1 MYSSPR
7 GGAVRPGDVDAL
19 SDCCASCVAQHRRG
33 RGPAGA
39 ESSPATARAANALP
53 QPLSVN
59 ANVAVPPLV
68 VILVVAKAR
77 GCWRCGGWRGCG
89 VCLPQL
95 NAVRLSRLSSFTP
108 LIPLRIHKLLAV
120 RLSAPSPSHSAAAP
134 RSHQRCLQISAIK
147 EDRRGRGLFNYPPG

>member
-7 GGAVRPGDVDAL
+7 GGAARPGDGDAL

-39 ESSPATARAANALP
+39 ESSPATARAADALP

-77 GCWRCGGWRGCG
+77 GCWRCGGVGGRGGG

-95 NAVRLSRLSSFTP
+95 NAARLSRLSSFTP
-108 LIPLRIHKLLAV
+108 LIPLRIHKLSAV
-120 RLSAPSPSHSAAAP
+120 RPSAPSPSHSAAAP
-134 RSHQRCLQISAIK
+134 RSHQRLLADKRDQGGSA
-147 EDRRGRGLFNYPPG
+147 RARPF